1 MIVPKAFNLFPEAVI
16 ISGFSVTRDVAV
28 GSKVTSETVTAFD
41 FVIGEPVS
49 GSVTGSV
56 TGVVTGSAHSDEARP
71 SQAIPVLHSS
81 SVTTA
86 LAPKKS

>member
-16 ISGFSVTRDVAV
+16 ISGLSVAPVLGVAV
-28 GSKVTSETVTAFD
+28 GSRVT
-41 FVIGEPVS
+41 
-49 GSVTGSV
+49 SVTGLFVFVIIADSV
-56 TGVVTGSAHSDEARP
+56 TGVTVTGSGQVDMARP
-71 SQAIPVLHSS
+71 SQAIPVSHSS

>member
-1 MIVPKAFNLFPEAVI
+1 MIIPKAFNLFPEAVI

-28 GSKVTSETVTAFD
+28 GSNVTSETVTAFD
-41 FVIGEPVS
+41 FVIIVDSVVITGD
-49 GSVTGSV
+49 SVTGSGHV
-56 TGVVTGSAHSDEARP
+56 DMARP
-71 SQAIPVLHSS
+71 SQAIPVSHSS